1 MIEKSSKNKCTVL
14 VNSCDG
20 YDDLWYPFFE
30 LFKKFWANCP
40 YEIVLNTE
48 SKMYENPD
56 LDIRCCN
63 CQSKNLPYGKRLKN
77 CLKTIKTPYVILML
91 DDFFLRKPV
100 NQNFLDKIISYLDN
114 NLDVACFNFDIQHD
128 RYDIDDGRFPEF
140 YRRSQFGEY
149 KYNMQVGI
157 WRTQELYH
165 AWKDKESPWQWELY
179 GNVRSWKP
187 DTSIYVL
194 KPGAATPLDYGYYPA
209 PRGVY
214 RKKWVVEDVDP
225 LFAEHGILID
235 YNVRGIYQGDA
246 GEQDE
251 LNFIQIAHQQLYSYG
266 IMGYLKYLI
275 WYIKRKFL
283 QIIGKDRSLLIYADD
298 LNRSKYEKDDN

>member
-1 MIEKSSKNKCTVL
+1 M
-14 VNSCDG
+14 
-20 YDDLWYPFFE
+20 
-30 LFKKFWANCP
+30 
-40 YEIVLNTE
+40 
-48 SKMYENPD
+48 
-56 LDIRCCN
+56 
-63 CQSKNLPYGKRLKN
+63 
-77 CLKTIKTPYVILML
+77 
-91 DDFFLRKPV
+91 
-100 NQNFLDKIISYLDN
+100 
-114 NLDVACFNFDIQHD
+114 
-128 RYDIDDGRFPEF
+128 
-140 YRRSQFGEY
+140 
-149 KYNMQVGI
+149 
-157 WRTQELYH
+157 
-165 AWKDKESPWQWELY
+165 
-179 GNVRSWKP
+179 RSWKP

>member
-128 RYDIDDGRFPEF
+128 RYDIDDGRFPVANSGNINIICRLG
-140 YRRSQFGEY
+140 YGEPKNY
-149 KYNMQVGI
+149 IMHGKTKNLLG
-157 WRTQELYH
+157 
-165 AWKDKESPWQWELY
+165 S
-179 GNVRSWKP
+179 GNYME
-187 DTSIYVL
+187 T
-194 KPGAATPLDYGYYPA
+194 
-209 PRGVY
+209 
-214 RKKWVVEDVDP
+214 
-225 LFAEHGILID
+225 
-235 YNVRGIYQGDA
+235 
-246 GEQDE
+246 
-251 LNFIQIAHQQLYSYG
+251 
-266 IMGYLKYLI
+266 
-275 WYIKRKFL
+275 
-283 QIIGKDRSLLIYADD
+283 
-298 LNRSKYEKDDN
+298 